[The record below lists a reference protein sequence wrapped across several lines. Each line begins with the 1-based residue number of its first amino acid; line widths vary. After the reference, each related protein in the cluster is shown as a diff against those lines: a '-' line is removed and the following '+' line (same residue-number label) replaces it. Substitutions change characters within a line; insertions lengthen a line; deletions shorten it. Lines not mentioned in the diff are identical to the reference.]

1 MAAAAETGN
10 SGRARRTLRHIR
22 NSLAISSLGR
32 HQFLLRFWSLSIAR
46 LGDGRL
52 LSGANSRKSLFYSPP
67 AAPVV
72 PTAAGGGRI
81 GLPQSRRSMCG
92 GGYMATA
99 LVDLYGGDDFE

>member
-1 MAAAAETGN
+1 MAAPAEGGN
-10 SGRARRTLRHIR
+10 SGRELRTLRHIR

-52 LSGANSRKSLFYSPP
+52 YPALTPGKVYFIRLRLHRWSRLQQ
-67 AAPVV
+67 
-72 PTAAGGGRI
+72 AAGVSDFRK
-81 GLPQSRRSMCG
+81 SRRSMCG

-99 LVDLYGGDDFE
+99 LVDL